1 MAAGKPIVLAIDGV
15 IREVVETAGAGIFVQ
30 PGDPGALARAVLELA
45 RNPQRAK
52 SMGSAGRNYVE
63 AHFNRGKLAGK
74 MLAVMEGLSG
84 DSTGMAPG

>member
-1 MAAGKPIVLAIDGV
+1 
-15 IREVVETAGAGIFVQ
+15 
-30 PGDPGALARAVLELA
+30 
-45 RNPQRAK
+45 
-52 SMGSAGRNYVE
+52 MGSAGRNYVE